1 MIRNVRNYQRE
12 RQNKH
17 RSSEMKR
24 ILTMQE
30 SMAHWRKAVGDP
42 TLMSE
47 GEMVDRG
54 SQLERKSENGL
65 R

>member
-1 MIRNVRNYQRE
+1 
-12 RQNKH
+12 
-17 RSSEMKR
+17 MKR

-42 TLMSE
+42 TLMSG
-47 GEMVDRG
+47 GEMVERG
-54 SQLERKSENGL
+54 SQLEGKSENGI